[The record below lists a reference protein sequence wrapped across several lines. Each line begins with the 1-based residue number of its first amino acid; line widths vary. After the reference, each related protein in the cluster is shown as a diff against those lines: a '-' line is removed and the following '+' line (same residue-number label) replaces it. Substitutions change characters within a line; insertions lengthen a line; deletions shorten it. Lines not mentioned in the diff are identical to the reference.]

1 MRAVRLALR
10 TLAREWRSGELGVL
24 LLALTVA
31 VAALTGVGF
40 LVGRISAAVA
50 LQASSVLAADIRLT
64 SPRVLGDGYFAE
76 AARRGLASARSTSLL
91 SVVFNGDASQLTNV
105 TAVTPGYPLRGRVLV
120 AAEPFAPGTPAAGIP
135 APGEVW
141 PASKLLAAVGGRVG
155 SQLAIGAATFRVTRV
170 LISRPDQGGT
180 FAELAPSL
188 IMNASDLPATRLIQ
202 PGSRASYAG
211 LFAGERAAIEEFKS
225 WLSQHKLRGERLR
238 DITDASP
245 QVRNAVDRAGR
256 FLSLASLVSVLL
268 CAIAVAMAARRYVHR
283 HLDTVALLKT
293 LGATRAF
300 TLAVAVLQ
308 LLALALVA
316 ALLGSA
322 LGFLAQEWLLRTIRG
337 LLALTELPS
346 PSAAPLALGFMT
358 AIAVLAG
365 FALPPLIQL
374 GRVPALRVLR
384 RDVGPPPPLVLMAFG
399 PAVAVVL
406 LLVYWVVRDARLF
419 IYLAAGLALFLVLL
433 ALAGTV
439 LVLLAGR
446 LRGRV
451 GVAWRYGVANLS
463 RRRAESVVQL
473 VAFGTGIMVLLL
485 LGIIRDDLNSDWR
498 RTLPPDLPN
507 YFFIN
512 IPPRERD
519 DFIRFV
525 EAQGAR
531 TTRVLPMIRGRLTAI
546 GGRPIDEGRHG
557 GRGEEEGFAT
567 REQNL
572 TWTTDLGADNRIV
585 AGRWWTAEDVGK
597 PLVSLATEFQEA
609 LGVRLG
615 DRLTFDIGGETI
627 EATVAS
633 IRKVKWDS
641 FRPNFF
647 IVFAPGVLD
656 RVAGTYMTSAYFT
669 PGTARTLAELAH
681 RFPSVSIFDID
692 ELLTQVRAVL
702 DKAAFAVQSVFVFTL
717 FAGLTVLLAAVQSSR
732 DERRYESA
740 MLRTLGASRGTVV
753 QGVLA
758 EFVTLGT
765 LSGLIAAAGAS
776 FAAYFLTTR
785 WLELRYAFD
794 LVPWGVGIA
803 GGALL
808 VATGGWLATR
818 SVVNQP
824 PLTTL
829 RA

>member
-1 MRAVRLALR
+1 
-10 TLAREWRSGELGVL
+10 
-24 LLALTVA
+24 
-31 VAALTGVGF
+31 
-40 LVGRISAAVA
+40 
-50 LQASSVLAADIRLT
+50 
-64 SPRVLGDGYFAE
+64 
-76 AARRGLASARSTSLL
+76 
-91 SVVFNGDASQLTNV
+91 
-105 TAVTPGYPLRGRVLV
+105 
-120 AAEPFAPGTPAAGIP
+120 
-135 APGEVW
+135 
-141 PASKLLAAVGGRVG
+141 
-155 SQLAIGAATFRVTRV
+155 VTRV

-188 IMNASDLPATRLIQ
+188 IMNAADLDSTRLIQ
-202 PGSRASYAG
+202 PGSRVSYHG
-211 LFAGERAAIEEFKS
+211 LFAGERAAIEDFKG
-225 WLSQHKLRGERLR
+225 WLTAHKLRGERLR

-300 TLAVAVLQ
+300 TLSVAVLQ
-308 LLALALVA
+308 LLALALIA

-337 LLALTELPS
+337 LLAVTELPA
-346 PSAAPLALGFMT
+346 PSAAPLALGLMT

-399 PAVAVVL
+399 PAIAVVAL
-406 LLVYWVVRDARLF
+406 LIYWVVRDGRLF
-419 IYLAAGLALFLVLL
+419 LYLGAGLAVFLAAL
-433 ALAGTV
+433 ALAGTG

-512 IPPRERD
+512 IPPGERD
-519 DFIRFV
+519 AFVRFV

-546 GGRPIDEGRHG
+546 NGDAIEEGRRGGRAD
-557 GRGEEEGFAT
+557 EEGFAT

-572 TWTTDLGADNRIV
+572 TWTTDLGSDNRIV
-585 AGRWWTAEDVGK
+585 AGRWWTPEDAGK
-597 PLVSLATEFQEA
+597 PLVSLATEFQAA
-609 LGVRLG
+609 LGVTVG
-615 DRLTFDIGGETI
+615 DRLTFDVGGETI

-647 IVFAPGVLD
+647 IVFAPGVLE

-702 DKAAFAVQSVFVFTL
+702 DKAAIAVQSVFVFTL

-758 EFVTLGT
+758 EFVTLGF

-776 FAAYFLTTR
+776 LAAYFLTTR

-794 LVPWGVGIA
+794 LTPWGVGIV

-808 VATGGWLATR
+808 VAAGGWLATR

>member
-1 MRAVRLALR
+1 MKAVWLALR

-50 LQASSVLAADIRLT
+50 LQASSVLAADIRLS
-64 SPRVLGDGYFAE
+64 SPRPLSDDYFAE
-76 AARRGLASARSTSLL
+76 AARRGLASSRSTSLL
-91 SVVFNGDASQLTNV
+91 SVVFNGDASELTNV
-105 TAVTPGYPLRGRVLV
+105 TAVTAGYPLRGRLLV

-155 SQLAIGAATFRVTRV
+155 SQLTIGAATFRVTRV

-188 IMNASDLPATRLIQ
+188 IMNAADLGSTRLIQ
-202 PGSRASYAG
+202 PGSRVSYHG
-211 LFAGERAAIEEFKS
+211 LFAGERAAIEDFKG
-225 WLSQHKLRGERLR
+225 WLSDHKSPGERLR

-245 QVRNAVDRAGR
+245 QVRNAVDRSGR

-268 CAIAVAMAARRYVHR
+268 CAIAVAMAARRYVNR

-300 TLAVAVLQ
+300 TLSVAVLQ
-308 LLALALVA
+308 LLVLALIA

-337 LLALTELPS
+337 LLAVTELPA

-384 RDVGPPPPLVLMAFG
+384 RDVGPPPPLVLLAFG
-399 PAVAVVL
+399 PAVAVVAFL
-406 LLVYWVVRDARLF
+406 IYWVVRDARLSL
-419 IYLAAGLALFLVLL
+419 YLGAGLAVFLAVL
-433 ALAGTV
+433 ALAGTA

-451 GVAWRYGVANLS
+451 GVAWRFGVANLS

-512 IPPRERD
+512 IPPGERD
-519 DFIRFV
+519 AFIRFV

-546 GGRPIDEGRHG
+546 NGRAVEEGHRGGRD
-557 GRGEEEGFAT
+557 EEGFAT

-572 TWTTDLGADNRIV
+572 TWTTDLGADNRLV
-585 AGRWWTAEDVGK
+585 AGRWWTQEDVGK

-609 LGVRLG
+609 LGVTLG

-656 RVAGTYMTSAYFT
+656 RIAGTYMTSAYFT
-669 PGTARTLAELAH
+669 PGTARTLAALAH

-692 ELLTQVRAVL
+692 ELLTEVRAVL
-702 DKAAFAVQSVFVFTL
+702 DKAAIAVQSVFVFTL

-758 EFVTLGT
+758 EFVTLGC
-765 LSGLIAAAGAS
+765 LSGFIAAAGAS
-776 FAAYFLTTR
+776 LAAYFLTTR

-794 LVPWGVGIA
+794 LTPWGVGIV

-808 VATGGWLATR
+808 VAAGGWLATR